1 MEFTEVVE
9 GRRSIR
15 HFIDE
20 EIPEQDIRRI
30 ITLGSLAPNAGS
42 RQDWRCLALTDKEKI
57 NEIKKYIQDR
67 LEYLARRTGKDNPQ
81 QYRNRFSAI
90 LFADAPVV
98 LIFLTRPY
106 RSSVDELLQESGYSE
121 AEIDC
126 LRMRPDIQTISAMI
140 QNVLLASHMMGYGT
154 CWMVAPNIARH
165 QIENLLEIRP
175 PWSIAAFVAL
185 GRAAKGPGNGSRNP
199 STRFSSLYDEPE
211 WKSGYRAEG
220 SLFTLRS

>member
-1 MEFTEVVE
+1 MEFTEVLE

-42 RQDWRCLALTDKEKI
+42 RQDWRCLALTDKEKK
-57 NEIKKYIQDR
+57 NEIKKSVQDR
-67 LEYLARRTGKDNPQ
+67 LEYLAKRAGKEDPK

-140 QNVLLASHMMGYGT
+140 QNVLLASYMMGYGT
-154 CWMVAPNIARH
+154 CWMVAPNTARH
-165 QIENLLEIRP
+165 HIENLLGIRP
-175 PWSIAAFVAL
+175 PWSIAAFVAM
-185 GRAAKGPGNGSRNP
+185 GRAAKAPGKRKSKP
-199 STRFSSLYDEPE
+199 IDEILE
-211 WKSGYRAEG
+211 FIR
-220 SLFTLRS
+220 